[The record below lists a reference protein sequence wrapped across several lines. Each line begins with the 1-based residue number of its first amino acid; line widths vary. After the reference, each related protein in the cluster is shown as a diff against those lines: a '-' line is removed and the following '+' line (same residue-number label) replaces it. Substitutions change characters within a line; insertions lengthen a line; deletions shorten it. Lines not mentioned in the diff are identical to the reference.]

1 MKKRI
6 IFIISLSLLLIGI
19 VGVLFWQF
27 QLKEENKEL
36 KELFIE
42 KSDDELRKRIGQM
55 FIVGFRG
62 TEVSE
67 SSYITKAMKDLNLGG
82 VILFDF
88 DVPSKSFPRN
98 ILNFEQTKEL
108 IKNLKKFSPIPLMI
122 AVDAEGGLI
131 NRLKPEYGFIPVLS
145 HQELGEKDDLVET
158 KKISSE
164 LAKELSELGFNT
176 NFAPVVDLNIN
187 PENPVIGRLGR
198 SFSNDSYKVV
208 NYARAFIEGQHEY
221 NIITS
226 VKHFPGHGSSR
237 EDSHKGMVDVTETY
251 REEELIPYQELIKEK
266 VVDMVMTAHIINR
279 KIDPENPATL
289 SPFFIKDI
297 LRKQLNFEGVVV
309 SDDMQMGAITENYG
323 FEEAIIRAI
332 NAGCDLLIISNN
344 GSVYD
349 EFAPYQARDIIFNAV
364 KKGKIPIKRIIESSE
379 RIYLLKSKFG
389 VI

>member
-6 IFIISLSLLLIGI
+6 IFIISLGLLFIGI
-19 VGVLFWQF
+19 VGALFWQF
-27 QLKEENKEL
+27 QSKKENEEL
-36 KELFIE
+36 IK
-42 KSDDELRKRIGQM
+42 KSDDELKERIGQM
-55 FIVGFRG
+55 LIVGFRG

-88 DVPSKSFPRN
+88 DVPSKTFPRN
-98 ILNFEQTKEL
+98 ILNLEQTKAL
-108 IKNLKKFSPIPLMI
+108 IKNLKEFSLTPLMI
-122 AVDAEGGLI
+122 SVDAEGGLI
-131 NRLKPEYGFIPVLS
+131 NRLKPEYDFIPIPS

-176 NFAPVVDLNIN
+176 NFAPVVDVNIN
-187 PENPVIGRLGR
+187 PENPVIGGLGR
-198 SFSNDSYKVV
+198 SFSSDSQKVV
-208 NYARAFIEGQHEY
+208 NHSRVFIEGQHEY
-221 NIITS
+221 NIITAI
-226 VKHFPGHGSSR
+226 KHFPGHGSSR
-237 EDSHKGMVDVTETY
+237 KDSHEGMVDITETFQ
-251 REEELIPYQELIKEK
+251 EEELIPYQELIKEK
-266 VVDMVMTAHIINR
+266 AVDMVMTAHIINR
-279 KIDPENPATL
+279 KIDPEYPATL

-297 LRKQLNFEGVVV
+297 LRKQLNFQGLVV
-309 SDDMQMGAITENYG
+309 SDDMQMGAIIENYG
-323 FEEAIIRAI
+323 FEEAIIRAV

-349 EFAPYQARDIIFNAV
+349 ESAPYQTRDIIFNAV
-364 KKGKIPIKRIIESSE
+364 KKGKMPIKRIIESSE